1 MTKILS
7 TKINIGSILNLN
19 HDMSPKKSS
28 FDMMETIK
36 FENRINNVGD
46 ENWLTYLFVDTSNFC
61 YLSPA
66 FKFLKSNMFLVSKMF
81 FCLIIT
87 LLTLH
92 VMRFLS
98 LDVRFLFR
106 TCLWVGVLGV
116 LDFILTAFIILF
128 HITCQKR
135 NSVWRF

>member
-28 FDMMETIK
+28 FVIMETMK
-36 FENRINNVGD
+36 FEVRIKNVGD
-46 ENWLTYLFVDTSNFC
+46 ENWLTYLFVGTSNFC
-61 YLSPA
+61 YLIPT
-66 FKFLKSNMFLVSKMF
+66 FKFLKSNMFLVSKMI

-87 LLTLH
+87 ILILH
-92 VMRFLS
+92 VLRILC
-98 LDVRFLFR
+98 LDVRLLFR

-116 LDFILTAFIILF
+116 LDFVLTAFIILF